1 MNLNEK
7 YIQRFSL
14 LFKCSTIPFLSQNI
28 TGQVR
33 GCGRTEEVFGGQGG
47 IVVELVN
54 QTKTQ
59 RFLIFFKLIQKKILS
74 QNITD
79 QVRGYGRTE
88 EVFGGHREG

>member
-7 YIQRFSL
+7 YIHRFSF

-28 TGQVR
+28 TDQVR
-33 GCGRTEEVFGGQGG
+33 GYGRTEDTFGGQGG

-59 RFLIFFKLIQKKILS
+59 RFRILLNDQKKFS
-74 QNITD
+74 QNITA